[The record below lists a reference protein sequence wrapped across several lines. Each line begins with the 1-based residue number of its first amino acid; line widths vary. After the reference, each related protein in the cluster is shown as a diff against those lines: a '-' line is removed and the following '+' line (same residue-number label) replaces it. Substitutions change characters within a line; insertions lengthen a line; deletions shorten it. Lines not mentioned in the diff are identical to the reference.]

1 MPADGIATRR
11 PGHGGRGQARIGV
24 EWLRR
29 WPDSRV
35 ELMLGAVA
43 CFVLVLIAGMVI
55 FVLAKAWPS
64 FSHNGLAWFGSG
76 GDVDLQLEDI
86 FNSPANPSEYVYTLN
101 AWPLLW
107 GTFVVTAGAVV
118 IGMAFALFAAIFI
131 VEFAPPKVNRILEP
145 VVRLLAAVPSVVYGL
160 IGILVIVP
168 FVGNELISV
177 ERKESVNFV
186 VQLDGACL
194 LVGVLEPVVRLLAA
208 VPSVVYGLIGILVIV
223 PWVGEHLISLER
235 KESVANVVQLDGAS
249 ISVGILILTVMIVPI
264 MIAIVVDALRA
275 VPRSWI
281 EGASALGANRWRV
294 MWTVGV
300 RTARPAVIAAAV
312 LATARALGE
321 AIMLSMVAGSASFAP
336 NPIDGITFLFE
347 PTRPLA
353 SALVENVEGLSVV
366 PFGETLYAFA
376 AVLLISS
383 VFLSLAGFVAK
394 QPLRKYGVRP

>member
-1 MPADGIATRR
+1 
-11 PGHGGRGQARIGV
+11 
-24 EWLRR
+24 
-29 WPDSRV
+29 
-35 ELMLGAVA
+35 MLGAVA

-55 FVLAKAWPS
+55 FVFAKAWPS
-64 FSHNGLAWFGSG
+64 FSHNGLAWFGVG
-76 GDVDLQLEDI
+76 GDLDLQLEDI
-86 FNSPANPSEYVYTLN
+86 LNSPANPDEYVYKLR

-118 IGMAFALFAAIFI
+118 IGMVFALFAAIFI

-145 VVRLLAAVPSVVYGL
+145 VVRLLAAVPSVIYGL

-168 FVGNELISV
+168 FVGNNLISI
-177 ERKESVNFV
+177 ERKESVIHV

-194 LVGVLEPVVRLLAA
+194 MVGVA
-208 VPSVVYGLIGILVIV
+208 V
-223 PWVGEHLISLER
+223 
-235 KESVANVVQLDGAS
+235 
-249 ISVGILILTVMIVPI
+249 LTVMITPI

-275 VPRSWI
+275 VPRSWT
-281 EGASALGANRWRV
+281 EGAAALGVNRWRV
-294 MWTVGV
+294 MWTVSV

-336 NPIDGITFLFE
+336 NPIDGITLLFE

-353 SALVENVEGLSVV
+353 SALVENVEGISVV